1 MFWVSGKPALK
12 IQEGNQAMDKR
23 VEARVSISTDA
34 RVEGRYFVDVRDVT
48 DGRNRQMTTRVTDT
62 PAEFVTELTMAGL
75 AAGVMVELVDET
87 GGY

>member
-1 MFWVSGKPALK
+1 
-12 IQEGNQAMDKR
+12 MDKR
-23 VEARVSISTDA
+23 VEARVSISTDT

-48 DGRNRQMTTRVTDT
+48 GGRDRQMTTRVTDS

-75 AAGVMVELVDET
+75 AAGVLVELVDNT

>member
-1 MFWVSGKPALK
+1 
-12 IQEGNQAMDKR
+12 MDKR
-23 VEARVSISTDA
+23 VEARVSISTDT

-48 DGRNRQMTTRVTDT
+48 GGRDRQMTTRVTDK

-75 AAGVMVELVDET
+75 AAGVLVELVDNT